1 MYKIKKVSV
10 VRQAKDNG
18 RAKIFTP
25 GCDKKLA
32 RKAARRQA
40 KKEE

>member
-1 MYKIKKVSV
+1 MYKIKKAARGQV
-10 VRQAKDNG
+10 KDNG